1 MSAIISGLTTM
12 FAVSAAV
19 LALGA
24 AIAWRARTAR
34 PQGHTTEVPIS
45 LRGTNLGFSSTGDP
59 ARWTLN
65 LLVGSAN
72 STGDTWDT
80 GVRSL
85 RVTVKSEMV
94 IDAAMRGMDLLGEVK
109 LGLSVDP
116 AGVYEVLALDPVHV

>member
-1 MSAIISGLTTM
+1 M

-19 LALGA
+19 LALGV
-24 AIAWRARTAR
+24 AIALRARTSR
-34 PQGHTTEVPIS
+34 PKVNTTEVPIS

-65 LLVGSAN
+65 LLIGSAA
-72 STGDTWDT
+72 TIGDTWDT

-109 LGLSVDP
+109 LGLRIDP